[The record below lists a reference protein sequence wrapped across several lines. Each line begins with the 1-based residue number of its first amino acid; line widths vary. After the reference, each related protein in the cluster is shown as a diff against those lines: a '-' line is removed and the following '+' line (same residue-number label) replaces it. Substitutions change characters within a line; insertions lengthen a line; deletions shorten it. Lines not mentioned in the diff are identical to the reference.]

1 MNILDIWY
9 SVDPMKPS
17 HFNISVVMDKK
28 VGANPGKPQLKV
40 ELQFRSLSNRD
51 CSVGLVLMQQGCL
64 GTWVRADK
72 LCELC

>member
-51 CSVGLVLMQQGCL
+51 CSVGLFSFDAARMSRDV
-64 GTWVRADK
+64 GTLRQVM
-72 LCELC
+72 